1 MPLAIKAEP
10 QSLMIKPEPVED
22 RISNRKRSGTLGALQ
37 EISPK
42 KIKAGPENLPMA
54 GAETRRPPPASAEAI
69 RSELLDLQSEVNR
82 LQPQLDRSKRKSGK
96 STAQL
101 TREMNITRQ
110 LIALYQR
117 RKELTEMLP
126 AVSAHVQPVA
136 GPSFQTGYINGSA
149 QPSQSLTLVQPPVT
163 SVAFDSDPFDLDH
176 WLNPLKD
183 EPMSTDSDDDDA
195 THPPTSDMDPLRSL
209 LEDDSRMLVDG
220 TDLGMDFYHY
230 NTAKADEWVYLLIF
244 QISTLT
250 RQLVHSALND
260 TWRLLVTLTTSMAT
274 PKSKRL

>member
-10 QSLMIKPEPVED
+10 QPLMIKPEPVED

-42 KIKAGPENLPMA
+42 KIKAGPENLPIA
-54 GAETRRPPPASAEAI
+54 GTETRRPPPASAEAI

-96 STAQL
+96 STAKL
-101 TREMNITRQ
+101 TREMNITKQ
-110 LIALYQR
+110 LIALHQR

-136 GPSFQTGYINGSA
+136 GPSFQTGYINGYP

-163 SVAFDSDPFDLDH
+163 SVSVAFDLDH

-183 EPMSTDSDDDDA
+183 EPMSTDSDDDDV

-220 TDLGMDFYHY
+220 TDFGMDFYHH
-230 NTAKADEWVYLLIF
+230 NTAKADEWVIF
-244 QISTLT
+244 
-250 RQLVHSALND
+250 
-260 TWRLLVTLTTSMAT
+260 
-274 PKSKRL
+274 